1 MHRHRDMHLNNGCS
15 KECESAAFNQIA
27 STITASAGNGGS
39 ISPSGTVTV
48 NYGGSQSFTIT
59 PDANYTVGNVV
70 VDGVNA
76 GSVTSYAFTNVNGNH
91 TISVSF
97 TQNDDT
103 TNSITN
109 IPKTGQTLIYASGDD
124 GNIQAGVEWPAQRFT
139 DNGDGTVTDSLTG
152 LMWLK
157 DGGCM
162 KANWKSALT
171 IVAGLNNHQVQNNCA
186 GYNGN
191 YSDWRLP
198 TLNEVGSLVN
208 YGAADSAQWLNSEGF
223 VNMKSYYYWSS
234 TTYYS
239 NPSYA
244 WLLRIYNGME
254 SRADKSK
261 SHYILPVRGIV
272 YENPVAELPKTGQTM
287 NYAEGDD
294 GLFRAGIEWPTPRY
308 TDNGDGTVTDSLTG
322 LMWLKDA
329 GCLKNRWNDSL
340 NIIVDFN
347 TSPQRY
353 ACSGYFAN
361 YDDWRM
367 PNVKELES
375 MINYETSDAAGWLN
389 SAGFANVKY
398 SSYWS
403 STTSRKSAAQAWMI
417 NMKKSGKLLKNK
429 KSNYYAWPV
438 RGGNVDGK

>member
-1 MHRHRDMHLNNGCS
+1 MP
-15 KECESAAFNQIA
+15 
-27 STITASAGNGGS
+27 TIRYA
-39 ISPSGTVTV
+39 
-48 NYGGSQSFTIT
+48 
-59 PDANYTVGNVV
+59 NVV
-70 VDGVNA
+70 VDGVSA
-76 GSVTSYAFTNVNGNH
+76 GSVTSYSFTNVNGNH

-103 TNSITN
+103 TNSVTN
-109 IPKTGQTLIYASGDD
+109 IPKTGQTMIYASGDD

-162 KANWKSALT
+162 KAKWQSAIT
-171 IVAGLNNHQVQNNCA
+171 AVAGLNNHQVQNNCA
-186 GYNGN
+186 GYTGN

-198 TLNEVGSLVN
+198 TVNELKSLVN

-223 VNMKSYYYWSS
+223 VNMQSTYYWSATS
-234 TTYYS
+234 YLGTATKAWMITLINGVEKIGSS
-239 NPSYA
+239 NT
-244 WLLRIYNGME
+244 G
-254 SRADKSK
+254 
-261 SHYILPVRGIV
+261 YILPVRIV
-272 YENPVAELPKTGQTM
+272 ASDTLPKAGQAVIY
-287 NYAEGDD
+287 NPADQAYIQEK
-294 GLFRAGIEWPTPRY
+294 IEWPTPRY

-322 LMWLKDA
+322 LMWLKDG
-329 GCLKNRWNDSL
+329 GCLKKSWNDSL

-353 ACSGYFAN
+353 ACSGYSAN

-375 MINYETSDAAGWLN
+375 MINYEVSDAAGWLN
-389 SAGFANVKY
+389 SAGFTNVKY

-403 STTSRKSAAQAWMI
+403 STTSQKSAAQAWMM
-417 NMKKSGKLLKNK
+417 NMKKSGKLLQNK
-429 KSNYYAWPV
+429 KSTYYAWPV
-438 RGGNVDGK
+438 SRWECKLD